1 MQRMEGRGA
10 WETGCGDLFTCLG
23 DDGGSFVP
31 RGGAVP
37 PGSRFKSYSSSS
49 SSKKFSSQGVKGP
62 VSSSSVCEGHCV
74 GIVLKIEED
83 DETEFKLVIAIG

>member
-1 MQRMEGRGA
+1 MQWIEGRGS

-23 DDGGSFVP
+23 DDEGSFVP
-31 RGGAVP
+31 RGGAIP

-49 SSKKFSSQGVKGP
+49 SSRKFSSQGVKGP
-62 VSSSSVCEGHCV
+62 VSSSVCEGHCL
-74 GIVLKIEED
+74 GIVLEIEED

>member
-1 MQRMEGRGA
+1 MQRMEGRGS

-23 DDGGSFVP
+23 DDEGSFVP
-31 RGGAVP
+31 RGGAIP

-49 SSKKFSSQGVKGP
+49 SSRKFSSQEVKGP
-62 VSSSSVCEGHCV
+62 VCEGHCL
-74 GIVLKIEED
+74 GIVLETEED